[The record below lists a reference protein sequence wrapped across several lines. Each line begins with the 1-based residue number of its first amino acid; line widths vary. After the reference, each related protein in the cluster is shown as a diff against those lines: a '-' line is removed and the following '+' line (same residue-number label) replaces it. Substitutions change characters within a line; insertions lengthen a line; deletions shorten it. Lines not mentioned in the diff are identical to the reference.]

1 MNEQMLKEILTEVK
15 SMKTDMQSMKT
26 DMQSM
31 KTEIQSMKTD
41 MLSMKTDISTIQ
53 QTMAT
58 KDELAKVSQEMVT
71 KSDIEENTAIL
82 RALEHA
88 SQVNAAEMEGLKLA
102 VASKESIYRLDTK
115 FDILNER
122 LFEQET
128 ADTKGR
134 F

>member
-31 KTEIQSMKTD
+31 KTEIQT
-41 MLSMKTDISTIQ
+41 MKTDISTIQ

-58 KDELAKVSQEMVT
+58 KEELAKVSQKMVT
-71 KSDIEENTAIL
+71 KSEIEENTAIL

-128 ADTKGR
+128 ELRLIRKAQ
-134 F
+134 

>member
-31 KTEIQSMKTD
+31 KTEIQT
-41 MLSMKTDISTIQ
+41 MKTDISTIQ

-58 KDELAKVSQEMVT
+58 KEELAKVSQEMVT

-128 ADTKGR
+128 ELRLIRKAQ
-134 F
+134 